1 MKIDPVEEVYYRFR
15 LALEHL
21 DTAKRRFNAE
31 DWPGVVESTQLAVE
45 NLAKAIISHFH
56 LPSWTHD
63 PSLEL
68 LEISKNISPEI
79 KLYIN
84 RLAEIVSDLAP
95 EHGRTSYGIPSERL
109 TPREIYNKSKA
120 ENALRKASNALKICI
135 QVLSYLGY
143 NLDKF
148 KVNKVK

>member
-31 DWPGVVESTQLAVE
+31 DWPGVVESAQLAVK

-63 PSLEL
+63 PSSEL

-79 KLYIN
+79 KLYID

-95 EHGRTSYGIPSERL
+95 NMEEQAMEYL
-109 TPREIYNKSKA
+109 
-120 ENALRKASNALKICI
+120 LKDLLQEKYMI
-135 QVLSYLGY
+135 
-143 NLDKF
+143 
-148 KVNKVK
+148 KVRQKML